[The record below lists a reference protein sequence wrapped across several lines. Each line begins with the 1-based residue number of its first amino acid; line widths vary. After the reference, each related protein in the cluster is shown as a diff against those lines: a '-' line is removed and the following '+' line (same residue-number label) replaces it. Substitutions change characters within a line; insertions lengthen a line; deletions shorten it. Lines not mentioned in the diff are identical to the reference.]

1 MNRKLILT
9 SLMLSVMGFSSLFA
23 QEEEESNV
31 KSAQH
36 LSCDCDHAEEEVKVS
51 LIEEEEAAI
60 KAQQSISC
68 DKCKGKS
75 IEDEIKEIAIS

>member
-1 MNRKLILT
+1 
-9 SLMLSVMGFSSLFA
+9 MLSVMGFSSLFA
-23 QEEEESNV
+23 QEEESNV